1 MPGNFRWLSKIFAC
15 FLVVDAATAFTPVW
29 PIQKHLRSQSS
40 HQMNDLTMKKFP
52 LGSQAF
58 HHPVSFCNYGAILG
72 KNDEVYRVSV
82 SLRCSNMRKGDGDL
96 LRECQEELA
105 RKEGTVQLLETL
117 QAASPDNRYG
127 ILVKELEEQKRK
139 TEEQKREIDE
149 QKRKTEEQKREIE
162 EQKRE
167 TDEQKREFEKQ
178 KRETEK
184 VNRQLWPIFRAH
196 CISLAVQVLQVFYC
210 EKPKDQPKNVRS
222 VFNDRWLKDEQCI
235 DMIRKNFQVDDS
247 DKRQELCDG
256 FEKMRV
262 GQKSAA
268 VFETQVQDAIVSL
281 DERGTLPTDDAE
293 LQLAYKVLQKYRSI
307 LVREHNDRKEGW
319 AGGW

>member
-1 MPGNFRWLSKIFAC
+1 MQGNFRWLFKFFAF
-15 FLVVDAATAFTPVW
+15 FLVIDAATAFTPVW

-58 HHPVSFCNYGAILG
+58 DHPVSFCNYGAILG

-82 SLRCSNMRKGDGDL
+82 SIRCSNMRKGDGDL

-127 ILVKELEEQKRK
+127 ILVKELEKQNREIEK
-139 TEEQKREIDE
+139 QKREI
-149 QKRKTEEQKREIE
+149 
-162 EQKRE
+162 
-167 TDEQKREFEKQ
+167 EKQ

-184 VNRQLWPIFRAH
+184 VNRQVWPIFRAH
-196 CISLAVQVLQVFYC
+196 CISLAVQVLQVFYGDQ
-210 EKPKDQPKNVRS
+210 PKDQPKNVRS

-262 GQKSAA
+262 GRNQQAHPHDRAA
-268 VFETQVQDAIVSL
+268 FETQVQDAIVSL

-307 LVREHNDRKEGW
+307 LACEHNDRKEGW
-319 AGGW
+319 AGGGNQLKGGGG

>member
-1 MPGNFRWLSKIFAC
+1 MPGNFRWLSKFFAF
-15 FLVVDAATAFTPVW
+15 FLVIDAATAFIPVW

-58 HHPVSFCNYGAILG
+58 AHPVSFCNYGAILG

-82 SLRCSNMRKGDGDL
+82 SLRCSNMRKSDGDL

-127 ILVKELEEQKRK
+127 ILVKELMEQKRAMEKQKRDFDQKFTKVEEQKRDF
-139 TEEQKREIDE
+139 EQKF
-149 QKRKTEEQKREIE
+149 T
-162 EQKRE
+162 
-167 TDEQKREFEKQ
+167 
-178 KRETEK
+178 K
-184 VNRQLWPIFRAH
+184 VNRQVWPLFRAH
-196 CISLAVQVLQVFYC
+196 CISLAVQVLQVFYGDQ
-210 EKPKDQPKNVRS
+210 PKDQPKNVRS
-222 VFNDRWLKDEQCI
+222 VFNDRWLTDKDCI
-235 DMIRKNFQVDDS
+235 DMIRKNFQVDDP

-262 GQKSAA
+262 GRNQQAHPHDIAA
-268 VFETQVQDAIVSL
+268 FETQVQDAIVSL

-293 LQLAYKVLQKYRSI
+293 LQLAYKVLQKHRSI
-307 LVREHNDRKEGW
+307 LACEHNGRKEGW

>member
-1 MPGNFRWLSKIFAC
+1 MPANFRWLSKIFAC

-127 ILVKELEEQKRK
+127 ILVKELEEQKRE
-139 TEEQKREIDE
+139 TD
-149 QKRKTEEQKREIE
+149 EQKREIE
-162 EQKRE
+162 E
-167 TDEQKREFEKQ
+167 Q

-210 EKPKDQPKNVRS
+210 EKPKDQPKNVQS

>member
-1 MPGNFRWLSKIFAC
+1 M
-15 FLVVDAATAFTPVW
+15 VDAATAFTPVC

-40 HQMNDLTMKKFP
+40 HQMNDLTMKRFP

-58 HHPVSFCNYGAILG
+58 ALPVSFCNYGAILG

-96 LRECQEELA
+96 RQGDGDLSEKQKNDLL
-105 RKEGTVQLLETL
+105 QL
-117 QAASPDNRYG
+117 N
-127 ILVKELEEQKRK
+127 
-139 TEEQKREIDE
+139 REID
-149 QKRKTEEQKREIE
+149 QMFTKL
-162 EQKRE
+162 
-167 TDEQKREFEKQ
+167 
-178 KRETEK
+178 
-184 VNRQLWPIFRAH
+184 NRQVWPIFRAH

-319 AGGW
+319 AGGNQLKGGGG